1 MLNSSQ
7 DKVVVHLPIAHMRVF
22 LNHMACMLRSVNLG
36 VYSLMVDV
44 GKPSGYVRLYSIY
57 SNIEVVRD
65 ENKDNN
71 PSYKA
76 KVFPMSLAQ
85 SLASLTKES
94 SIPKE
99 RRRRTRMELKR
110 AFEIRIKKRVKE
122 HYMNGKYHD
131 LMAKVIANPET
142 LKDAYDSIRLNSNIK
157 LASDNDNIC
166 FTSMAEELA
175 SGDFDIKANTFSFS
189 MRTKRKECLVLPNLK
204 LKVIQEAIR
213 IVIEVVYRPH
223 FSKFSHGCRSGRGH
237 HSALRYICK
246 EIRNPDWWFTLN
258 MNKKAD
264 TAVLANLISA
274 MEEKIED
281 ASLYSALRSMLD
293 SQVLNLE
300 FGGFPKGQGLPQE
313 GVLSPILMNIYLD
326 LFDRE
331 FYRLLMRYEGLCQA
345 DVAMQEGEH
354 HSNLRKWFRR
364 QMKNDNGQ
372 DKNSGQRFHM
382 CRWMDE
388 IFIAVSGSRD
398 SALSLNSEI
407 RNYLKNSL
415 HLDVDGQTEIYAT
428 DNPFGVQ
435 FLGYVVRSSVI
446 ESGAVRAVHK
456 LKDKVRLFASQKQ
469 ELWDAG
475 TVRIGKKWLA
485 YGLKKIKESEIKHLA
500 DNNSVLSQISCH
512 RKEGMKTDHWF
523 KFLLKIWMQDV
534 NARAEDNEEVV
545 LSKHVAEPALPKELR
560 DSFYNFQKQVE
571 DYISSET
578 ATTLELLSSSGIKTS
593 SSAGTRTATTKLEL
607 PVSYIKK
614 TLVRY
619 GLINREGFPRRV
631 SALIL
636 QDDIQI
642 IQWFEGLLRRWLKWF
657 YGCDNFGDIRIMIVE
672 YVRSSCIRTLAAKHR
687 MHEAEIE
694 RRFESE
700 LSGIPST
707 QEVETDI
714 MAMETDFRL
723 PGDEALMYGVT
734 SSGLCVLSLARVV
747 DPSRSCDC
755 SVMGCLAASSGI
767 YALHVMER
775 QKFPGWKTG
784 FSTAIHSSLNRRHI
798 GLCKQHLQDLYLGHI
813 SLQCI
818 DFGASRR

>member
-1 MLNSSQ
+1 MYYEPQ
-7 DKVVVHLPIAHMRVF
+7 ITFCFGA
-22 LNHMACMLRSVNLG
+22 
-36 VYSLMVDV
+36 
-44 GKPSGYVRLYSIY
+44 GKPSVYMRFYSIY

-71 PSYKA
+71 PYKDD
-76 KVFPMSLAQ
+76 VFPMSLAK
-85 SLASLTKES
+85 SLASLTNES

-99 RRRRTRMELKR
+99 RRHRTRTELKR
-110 AFEIRIKKRVKE
+110 GIEIRIKKRVKE
-122 HYMNGKYHD
+122 QYINGKYHD
-131 LMAKVIANPET
+131 LMAKVISNPET
-142 LKDAYDSIRLNSNIK
+142 LKDAYNSIRLDSNIE
-157 LASDNDNIC
+157 LASDHENIC
-166 FTSMAEELA
+166 FTSIAEQLA
-175 SGDFDIKANTFSFS
+175 SGDFDIKANTFLFS
-189 MRTKRKECLVLPNLK
+189 TRTRKKEHLVLPNLK

-213 IVIEVVYRPH
+213 IVIEIVYRPH
-223 FSKFSHGCRSGRGH
+223 FSKFSHGCRSGRGQ
-237 HSALRYICK
+237 HSALRYVCN
-246 EIRNPDWWFTLN
+246 EIHNPDWWFAVN

-274 MEEKIED
+274 MEEKIHD
-281 ASLYSALRSMLD
+281 ASLYSALHCMLD

-313 GVLSPILMNIYLD
+313 GVLSPILMNLYLD

-331 FYRLLMRYEGLCQA
+331 FYRLLMRYEGLCQD

-364 QMKNDNGQ
+364 QLKDGNEQEKNPGL
-372 DKNSGQRFHM
+372 RFHM

-398 SALSLNSEI
+398 AALSLKSNVQ
-407 RNYLKNSL
+407 NYLKNTL
-415 HLDVDGQTEIYAT
+415 YLDVDEQTEIQAA
-428 DNPFGVQ
+428 DNPVGVQ
-435 FLGYVVRSSVI
+435 FLGYVVRSTVR
-446 ESGAVRAVHK
+446 ESSAVRVVHK

-469 ELWDAG
+469 EIWDAG
-475 TVRIGKKWLA
+475 TVRIGKKLLA
-485 YGLKKIKESEIKHLA
+485 HGLKKIKESEIKHLA
-500 DNNSVLSQISCH
+500 DSSSVLSQISCY

-534 NARAEDNEEVV
+534 NARVEDNEEVV

-560 DSFYNFQKQVE
+560 DSFYSFQRQVK
-571 DYISSET
+571 DYISSER
-578 ATTLELLSSSGIKTS
+578 ATTLELLSSPGINNC
-593 SSAGTRTATTKLEL
+593 SSAATRNATTKMVA
-607 PVSYIKK
+607 PVHYIKK

-619 GLINREGFPRRV
+619 GLINSEGFPRRV

-642 IQWFEGLLRRWLKWF
+642 IHWFEGLVWQWLKCF
-657 YGCDNFGDIRIMIVE
+657 YGCDNFEEIKLMIVE
-672 YVRSSCIRTLAAKHR
+672 YVRSSCIRTLGAKHR

-694 RRFESE
+694 KRFEYE
-700 LSGIPST
+700 LSRIPST

-714 MAMETDFRL
+714 MGITMESDFRL
-723 PGDEALMYGVT
+723 PGDESLMYGV
-734 SSGLCVLSLARVV
+734 SSSRLCMLSLARVV
-747 DPSRSCDC
+747 DPSHSCNC
-755 SVMGCLAASSGI
+755 FVMGCLAASSGI

-784 FSTAIHSSLNRRHI
+784 FSTAIHSSLNRRRI